1 VVVVDTRKDETVLSQ
16 KLAREVFSRVQK
28 LRKKSSF
35 QVGETVKGAVAGAA
49 MAAYTALVTDAV
61 RCIYRCRPRGCWSAP
76 FRWGTI
82 DSPSAGGTTARWNE
96 ADTDQKPHFTVF
108 LTRPCLSVDRM
119 RFFLFLRFLL
129 ALMCLRLM
137 LDPSCF
143 WVCAGGIPLLVLLS
157 LLVLVLW
164 RVCSAGT
171 PPELCCTYVSLF
183 TCTRIGFHA
192 YMCN

>member
-1 VVVVDTRKDETVLSQ
+1 MVVVDTRKDETVLSQ
-16 KLAREVFSRVQK
+16 KLAREIFSRVQK
-28 LRKKSSF
+28 LRKKSSV

-61 RCIYRCRPRGCWSAP
+61 RCIHRCRPRGCWSTP

-82 DSPSAGGTTARWNE
+82 DSPSAGGTTARWDE
-96 ADTDQKPHFTVF
+96 ADTDQKPDFTVF
-108 LTRPCLSVDRM
+108 LTRSCLSVDRM

-137 LDPSCF
+137 LNPSCF
-143 WVCAGGIPLLVLLS
+143 CVCAGGIRLLVLLS

-171 PPELCCTYVSLF
+171 PPELCCLRFSFHLHANRVS
-183 TCTRIGFHA
+183 RIHVQR
-192 YMCN
+192 